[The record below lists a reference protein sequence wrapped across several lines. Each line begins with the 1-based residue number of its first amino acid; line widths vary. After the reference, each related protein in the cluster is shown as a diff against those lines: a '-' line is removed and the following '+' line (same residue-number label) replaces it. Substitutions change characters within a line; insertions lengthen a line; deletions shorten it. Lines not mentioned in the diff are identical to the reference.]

1 MESKKSRPKHVK
13 KERSNVLEDLFN
25 RITED
30 FDADRNDDVYA
41 VLQQQLEEKA
51 LELLNKGN
59 FSNERIAKMMAYFL
73 MKYEK
78 HMVNETEIKLKAYE
92 AKEVFED
99 IVQIEESTPT
109 GGRPQND
116 YLFGVAKQSFEEY
129 ERNHRKHPSSNQL
142 SALAEIKLKKKLELL
157 KIQFIE
163 RNPPITKED
172 EDLFYFLSA
181 RARAEKA
188 GNFFY
193 SPRTALEHI
202 NRIKNLRKSSD
213 NTQEPISANRN

>member
-13 KERSNVLEDLFN
+13 KEKSNVLEDLFN

-78 HMVNETEIKLKAYE
+78 HLVNETEIKLKAYE

-99 IVQIEESTPT
+99 IVQIEESTPA

-116 YLFGVAKQSFEEY
+116 LIFEITKATFEEF
-129 ERNHRKHPSSNQL
+129 EKNNNGLQPSSIQL
-142 SALAEIKLKKKLELL
+142 ADIVGTKLKDKLETLANQIATPLTKPEKELFTLL
-157 KIQFIE
+157 KQRAHIE
-163 RNPPITKED
+163 KE
-172 EDLFYFLSA
+172 S
-181 RARAEKA
+181 
-188 GNFFY
+188 GNRFF
-193 SPRTALEHI
+193 SESTALNHI
-202 NRIKNLRKSSD
+202 KRILKLRDSHVD
-213 NTQEPISANRN
+213 PQ